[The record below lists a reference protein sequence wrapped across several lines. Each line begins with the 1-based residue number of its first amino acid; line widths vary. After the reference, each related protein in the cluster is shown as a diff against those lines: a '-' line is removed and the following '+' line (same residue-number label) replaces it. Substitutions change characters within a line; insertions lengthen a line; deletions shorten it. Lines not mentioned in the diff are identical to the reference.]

1 MEHVDDDCVLIYLRD
16 DETVPFA
23 VNEYEAWKAGIE
35 LATKETASEPVAMA
49 AGVS

>member
-1 MEHVDDDCVLIYLRD
+1 MNES
-16 DETVPFA
+16 EAMPFA
-23 VNEYEAWKAGIE
+23 VDEYEAWKAGIE